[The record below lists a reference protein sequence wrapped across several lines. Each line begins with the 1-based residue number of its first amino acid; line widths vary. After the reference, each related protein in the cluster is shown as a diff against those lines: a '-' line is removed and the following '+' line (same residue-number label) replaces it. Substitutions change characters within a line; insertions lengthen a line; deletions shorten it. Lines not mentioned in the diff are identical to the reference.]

1 MSDSFIPTQ
10 SDTLLSR
17 DALAVA
23 LTATGFPVRS
33 ATLATLVS
41 RGDGP
46 PYHSG
51 FGARVQY
58 RWGDALAWAKTRAGK
73 PHHRA
78 RTTNRQHAAA

>member
-78 RTTNRQHAAA
+78 RNNASNAAA